1 MHVLDELHHLEIKK
15 KNRIV
20 IKDFNNRLS
29 ILQQKLIR
37 KKLQLF
43 PTLWYIKN
51 ESGSEN
57 TVTSKLIKKITGV
70 WPVNESNN
78 ETTNII
84 SKKDK
89 NDAKPR
95 QVIIKFLRHNDSDI
109 NKRKQNHLHCVIL
122 SRE

>member
-20 IKDFNNRLS
+20 IKYFNNILS

-70 WPVNESNN
+70 
-78 ETTNII
+78 
-84 SKKDK
+84 
-89 NDAKPR
+89 
-95 QVIIKFLRHNDSDI
+95 
-109 NKRKQNHLHCVIL
+109 
-122 SRE
+122 

>member
-70 WPVNESNN
+70 
-78 ETTNII
+78 
-84 SKKDK
+84 
-89 NDAKPR
+89 
-95 QVIIKFLRHNDSDI
+95 
-109 NKRKQNHLHCVIL
+109 
-122 SRE
+122 

>member
-1 MHVLDELHHLEIKK
+1 MHVLDELYHLEIKK

-70 WPVNESNN
+70 
-78 ETTNII
+78 
-84 SKKDK
+84 
-89 NDAKPR
+89 
-95 QVIIKFLRHNDSDI
+95 
-109 NKRKQNHLHCVIL
+109 
-122 SRE
+122 

>member
-37 KKLQLF
+37 KKLQLS

-57 TVTSKLIKKITGV
+57 TFTLKLIKKITGV
-70 WPVNESNN
+70 SPVNESNN
-78 ETTNII
+78 ETTSRI